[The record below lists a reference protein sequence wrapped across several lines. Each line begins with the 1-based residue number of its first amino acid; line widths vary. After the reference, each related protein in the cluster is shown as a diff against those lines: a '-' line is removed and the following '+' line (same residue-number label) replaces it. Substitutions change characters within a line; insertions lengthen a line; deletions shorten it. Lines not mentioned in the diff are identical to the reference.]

1 MPQSEDPSQSNVFLS
16 TEKAKRLKV
25 SYAMTANWADSYTG
39 KRKFYDEYLLVV
51 ATKQPYKWLSKY
63 SLDDFK
69 SLLQLIP
76 ITDKRLVKK
85 AYQLTKN

>member
-1 MPQSEDPSQSNVFLS
+1 
-16 TEKAKRLKV
+16 
-25 SYAMTANWADSYTG
+25 MTASWADSYSG

-51 ATKQPYKWLSKY
+51 ATKRPYKWLSKY
-63 SLDDFK
+63 SLDEFK